1 MKRYGLRSV
10 LVLLASLL
18 AACSSSFDQQWKD
31 AGLGKGHATRWDG
44 QWTSGKN
51 VYANGVFHHGRLR
64 CVLVE
69 QPDRSLEAHF
79 RANWLIFSG
88 NFDTALQPVLA
99 GPRRRN
105 VRKYEG
111 THDLPAV
118 YGGTYHYRAT
128 IEGDR
133 FLTHYSSSYDV
144 GTFDLHREKMC
155 KDCFPPHAEH

>member
-1 MKRYGLRSV
+1 MNCYVLRSV

-18 AACSSSFDQQWKD
+18 AACSSSSFDTQWKD
-31 AGLGKGHATRWDG
+31 AGQAKGHTTRWDG

-51 VYANGVFHHGRLR
+51 VYANGAFHHGRLR

-79 RANWLIFSG
+79 HANWLIFAG
-88 NFDTALQPVLA
+88 NFDTSLQPVLT

-118 YGGTYHYRAT
+118 YGGTYHYHAT

-133 FLTHYSSSYDV
+133 FFTRYSSSYDV
-144 GTFDLHREKMC
+144 GTFDLHREKN
-155 KDCFPPHAEH
+155 